1 MPETAGISTIEAT
14 TANKGA
20 WYDLSGRKQNGTP
33 IQKGIYIKNSVR
45 VVIK

>member
-1 MPETAGISTIEAT
+1 MSETAGISTIEAT

-33 IQKGIYIKNSVR
+33 PKR
-45 VVIK
+45 VST